1 MPSLA
6 IEPWGNYSLAL
17 AASVECLRVTPWTH
31 SCTTPE
37 ILRLGTEASP
47 EFACLSFKASTGHF
61 IKAAQ
66 EGVEHGIMVN
76 SMGTCRLR
84 YYRMLQQK
92 ILEERGLKLFI
103 FGIGYDGWK
112 PPVVRHFDPDLVPFL
127 RCCARARLKVLT
139 VDRIESHAWR
149 TRALERHTGD
159 TTRVMDAC
167 LRDLDTARTVR
178 EIRAVRRVIA
188 GRFSAVAVDPDRVPL
203 RVGLVGEAT
212 VLRNKFLNHNI
223 EETLGSM
230 GVQVRNFFLLGEEIR
245 NIFHIGFWSKH
256 SRWTMKKLA
265 RRYLK
270 SLVGGHA
277 LDSVANTI
285 RCAREGYDG
294 VIHVC
299 PTGCMPEI
307 SIRPILRKV
316 SNDMD
321 IPVLECSFD
330 EHTSHVGVVTR
341 LEAFTD
347 IMYDRRK
354 KAARRGHSGAYHR
367 GTEAQR

>member
-37 ILRLGTEASP
+37 ILRLGVEASP

-66 EGVEHGIMVN
+66 EGVEYGVMVN

-103 FGIGYDGWK
+103 FGIGYDGVK

-139 VDRIESHAWR
+139 VDVIETRAWR
-149 TRALERHTGD
+149 ARAVERHRGD

-178 EIRAVRRVIA
+178 EIRAFRRQLDRRFATIEIDA
-188 GRFSAVAVDPDRVPL
+188 GRVPL
-203 RVGLVGEAT
+203 KVGLVGEAT

-245 NIFHIGFWSKH
+245 NIFHIGLWSKH
-256 SRWTMKKLA
+256 SRRTMKRLA

-307 SIRPILRKV
+307 SIRPIMHKV
-316 SNDMD
+316 SQDMD

-347 IMYDRRK
+347 ILYERRK
-354 KAARRGHSGAYHR
+354 RS
-367 GTEAQR
+367 